1 MGNAIEHC
9 QTCET
14 RVMCHMERR
23 CMALPPV
30 AGSAIPEDVAT
41 CPECGGKLFF
51 NEDYD
56 TNPESD
62 EPPGIDC
69 ENEPD
74 LDDDEEDF
82 HRFWQSDWQPVI
94 DKISAHYRGQNRELS
109 QPPSVD
115 NA

>member
-1 MGNAIEHC
+1 MNTPTDSA
-9 QTCET
+9 
-14 RVMCHMERR
+14 
-23 CMALPPV
+23 ALPPM
-30 AGSAIPEDVAT
+30 AGSAIPEDVAI

-56 TNPESD
+56 TDTESD

-82 HRFWQSDWQPVI
+82 HRYWQSDWQPVI
-94 DKISAHYRGQNRELS
+94 DKISAHYRGQNAGAVTPGEKGKS
-109 QPPSVD
+109 
-115 NA
+115 NE

>member
-1 MGNAIEHC
+1 MNPPTNSA
-9 QTCET
+9 
-14 RVMCHMERR
+14 
-23 CMALPPV
+23 ALPPM
-30 AGSAIPEDVAT
+30 AGSAIPENVAT
-41 CPECGGKLFF
+41 CPECGGKLYF

-56 TNPESD
+56 TDPESD

-94 DKISAHYRGQNRELS
+94 DKISAHFRGQNVAVS
-109 QPPSVD
+109 DKAAPGGTP
-115 NA
+115 